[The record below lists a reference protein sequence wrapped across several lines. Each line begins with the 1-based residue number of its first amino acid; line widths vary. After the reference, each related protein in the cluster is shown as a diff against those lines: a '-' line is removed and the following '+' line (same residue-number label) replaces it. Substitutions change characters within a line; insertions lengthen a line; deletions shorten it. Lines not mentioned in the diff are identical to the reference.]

1 MSDHKKEEF
10 TLDVVSAIDDDV
22 IEKNIKKRFELWFK
36 RGKRNPRRWIP
47 IVAAAACLCILIS
60 ALALL
65 VPGGNGKQ
73 VPVYRG
79 MTVSNDAPTVEQAHA
94 PLTYPTFSSLTA
106 PAGPL
111 PSYDISLLGD
121 DDMPGQNNPN
131 DDQDK
136 DDAPGQ
142 NNPNDDQDK
151 DDAPGQNNP
160 NDDQD
165 KDDAPGQNN
174 PNDGHGKDD
183 APGQNKPNEDQ
194 GNYDNAPD
202 IVFGQTY
209 YALKNEDIY
218 IYIHLSNPDEFEIL
232 SFTLNGK
239 KYSSNMFEYGSD
251 LETLILKYNVG
262 DVDGLQEYTIDAIK
276 YVDGEKI
283 KDVRME
289 GDKTVKVFVNDEKDL
304 LQFNAELSFMT
315 LTIAPTKPLISLALY
330 EGEELLRTLSP
341 NDTEIT
347 DLPFDK
353 RLILKATYSDGTRT
367 REAQHIFDTQK
378 LSQGLIIDAGGV
390 IRGMGSCIDT
400 ELYINNPVG
409 EEAFASI
416 KSIVEVHMGPGVT
429 SIGSKAFYEC
439 SVLSTVRLSDT
450 LTELGSGAFSYS
462 GVTSMTIPGSLTSLG
477 SSAFAN
483 CEKLSQV
490 TIAEGLTSI
499 GEKAFCVCS
508 ALTDIHLPDSLTSI
522 EANAFGSCSL
532 LTDIHLPDS
541 LTSIGASA
549 FNSCSSLESITLPAR
564 ITSIGER
571 TFQDCSSL
579 VSITLPSNLKTIGN
593 RAFANCGALTNIT
606 LPEGVTSIGEQA
618 FNNCLA
624 LTSLTLP
631 NSLKELSGRYCFKTT
646 GISHLVI
653 SGGLETIGEFAFN
666 GTRNSPF
673 ETIVILDG
681 VKRIEWAALAD
692 NDKLVKVVFPA
703 SITYLGK
710 DIFSF
715 CPKLSELYFE
725 GTKAQW
731 QSITKDL
738 YWKGYS
744 PITVVHCS
752 DGDVSV

>member
-1 MSDHKKEEF
+1 MRDYNKDEF

-22 IEKNIKKRFELWFK
+22 IEKNLKKRFELWLK
-36 RGKRNPRRWIP
+36 RGKRKTMRWASVIA
-47 IVAAAACLCILIS
+47 VAACLCLLISTILI
-60 ALALL
+60 LMPRPD
-65 VPGGNGKQ
+65 VPGPGPDIPGPGPDEEKQ
-73 VPVYRG
+73 IPVYRG
-79 MTVSNDAPTVEQAHA
+79 MTVSNEPPATEQVHLPT
-94 PLTYPTFSSLTA
+94 TYPTFSLLSTST
-106 PAGPL
+106 L
-111 PSYDISLLGD
+111 PPYDISLL
-121 DDMPGQNNPN
+121 
-131 DDQDK
+131 DQ
-136 DDAPGQ
+136 
-142 NNPNDDQDK
+142 
-151 DDAPGQNNP
+151 
-160 NDDQD
+160 
-165 KDDAPGQNN
+165 
-174 PNDGHGKDD
+174 DD
-183 APGQNKPNEDQ
+183 APGQNKPDK
-194 GNYDNAPD
+194 DKDDKDKDKKDDPD

-218 IYIHLSNPDEFEIL
+218 IHIHLSNPDEFEIL

-251 LETLILKYNVG
+251 LQTLILKYNVG

-341 NDTEIT
+341 TDTVIT

-666 GTRNSPF
+666 GSRNSPF

-731 QSITKDL
+731 QSITKDH
-738 YWKGYS
+738 WKGYS

>member
-1 MSDHKKEEF
+1 MRDYNKDEF

-22 IEKNIKKRFELWFK
+22 IEKNLKKRFELWLK
-36 RGKRNPRRWIP
+36 RGKRKTMRWASVIA
-47 IVAAAACLCILIS
+47 VAACLCLLISTILI
-60 ALALL
+60 LMPRPD
-65 VPGGNGKQ
+65 VPGPGPDIPGPGPDEEKQ
-73 VPVYRG
+73 IPVYRG
-79 MTVSNDAPTVEQAHA
+79 MTVSNEPPATEQVHLPT
-94 PLTYPTFSSLTA
+94 TYPTFSLLSTST
-106 PAGPL
+106 L
-111 PSYDISLLGD
+111 PPYDISLL
-121 DDMPGQNNPN
+121 
-131 DDQDK
+131 DQ
-136 DDAPGQ
+136 
-142 NNPNDDQDK
+142 
-151 DDAPGQNNP
+151 
-160 NDDQD
+160 
-165 KDDAPGQNN
+165 
-174 PNDGHGKDD
+174 DD
-183 APGQNKPNEDQ
+183 APGQNKPDK
-194 GNYDNAPD
+194 DKDDKDKDKKDDPD

-209 YALKNEDIY
+209 YAMKNEDIY
-218 IYIHLSNPDEFEIL
+218 IHIHLSNPDEFEIL

-251 LETLILKYNVG
+251 LQTLILKYNVG

-304 LQFNAELSFMT
+304 LQFNAELSFTT

-341 NDTEIT
+341 TDTVIT

-549 FNSCSSLESITLPAR
+549 FNSCSSLKSITLPAR

-692 NDKLVKVVFPA
+692 NDKLVKVVLPA

-710 DIFSF
+710 DVFNV
-715 CPKLSELYFE
+715 CPNLTELHYE

-731 QSITKDL
+731 ENITKDKN
-738 YWKGYS
+738 WKGGMNNLS
-744 PITVVHCS
+744 VVHCS
-752 DGDVSV
+752 DGDISI